1 MTLIKKRD
9 VESYF
14 ASRNRSGVHLKTPR
28 SHPDATGFSEGGAGR
43 AELVLRQPS
52 AQSLRQPSSK
62 GLPKAA
68 PILVEPASG
77 ILNEPVASKSAQA

>member
-28 SHPDATGFSEGGAGR
+28 SQPDATGFSGGGAGR
-43 AELVLRQPS
+43 AELVLRQS
-52 AQSLRQPSSK
+52 AAQPLRQPSSI

-68 PILVEPASG
+68 PVLLEPASG
-77 ILNEPVASKSAQA
+77 IVNEPVSSKSTQA

>member
-28 SHPDATGFSEGGAGR
+28 SLPTAQPLS
-43 AELVLRQPS
+43 QPS
-52 AQSLRQPSSK
+52 AI
-62 GLPKAA
+62 GLPKAV
-68 PILVEPASG
+68 PVLVVPSSG
-77 ILNEPVASKSAQA
+77 IVSGPQASKSAQA